1 MGLFLQLFTDGVVIG
16 CVYALVALGFV
27 VILSTTQ
34 TWHFAHAAVYTA
46 AAYWVYFAT
55 VEAHMP
61 LVVAAVLA
69 FPFSAGLGVLVD
81 LLAYRPLRR
90 RNAAPT
96 TLMIV
101 SIAVMTLLEN
111 GIAML
116 FGTDNK
122 SLGTVFVAHG
132 YAVGPVVITTWSII
146 TLLAAAAFF
155 VVLILVQQRTELGV
169 SMRAVGNNADM
180 ARVVGINVGRVY
192 LVAFGLGSALV
203 APAAVLV
210 SIHTGISPTMGLEVL
225 LTAVAAVIVGGVG
238 SIPGALL
245 GGLLIGVAG
254 GVGVWKIPSQWQQA
268 IAFAILFLFIIF
280 RPTGFFGRKVKGAAV

>member
-27 VILSTTQ
+27 VILSTTGI
-34 TWHFAHAAVYTA
+34 WHFAHAAVYSA

-55 VEAHMP
+55 VERGMP
-61 LVVAAVLA
+61 LVLAALLSL
-69 FPFSAGLGVLVD
+69 PFAACLGLLIDVV
-81 LLAYRPLRR
+81 AYRPLRR

-96 TLMIV
+96 TVMIV
-101 SIAVMTLLEN
+101 SIAVMTFLEN
-111 GIAML
+111 GIAIL

-132 YAVGPVVITTWSII
+132 YSVGPVVITTWSII
-146 TLLAAAAFF
+146 TLVATAVLF
-155 VVLILVQQRTELGV
+155 VTLILFQQRTEMGAA
-169 SMRAVGNNADM
+169 MRAVGNNADM
-180 ARVVGINVGRVY
+180 ARVVGINVGRIY
-192 LVAFGLGSALV
+192 LVAFALGSALV

-210 SIHTGISPTMGLEVL
+210 SIHSGISPTMGLEVL

-238 SIPGALL
+238 SIPGVLL

-254 GVGVWKIPSQWQQA
+254 GVGVWQIPSQWQQA

-280 RPTGFFGRKVKGAAV
+280 RPTGFFGGKVKSAAV